1 MNESHL
7 QDKFLVPFI
16 KSELG
21 YREVKPNTVTNSL
34 IIEEDLEEFI
44 STTTLNQQPYQT
56 LLRKYNSDTKTLLTD
71 LIELIQ
77 ERIASSRNMALFIN
91 ANKSVTLQG
100 VR

>member
-1 MNESHL
+1 MSELHL

-16 KSELG
+16 KTELG

-34 IIEEDLEEFI
+34 IIEEDLQEFI
-44 STTTLNQQPYQT
+44 ATTTLNQRAYEA
-56 LLRKYNSDTKTLLTD
+56 LLRKYNGDASALLAD

-91 ANKSVTLQG
+91 TNK
-100 VR
+100 